1 MKAKKIFAIVISFF
15 LFFPFL
21 SACGNSNE
29 GQIQPHD
36 HIAGPSVVENNVE
49 PDCTND
55 GHYDLVRY
63 CTICNEELSR
73 ETIVTDKLGHTDG
86 EHKVEII
93 MPPADQYTYKQEED
107 KHIFTKITAKVTDT
121 ITIDEKEKTVRVLS
135 EPEGMRAAYYQI
147 NEYGETI
154 ELS

>member
-1 MKAKKIFAIVISFF
+1 MKI
-15 LFFPFL
+15 
-21 SACGNSNE
+21 
-29 GQIQPHD
+29 
-36 HIAGPSVVENNVE
+36 
-49 PDCTND
+49 
-55 GHYDLVRY
+55 YDLIKQY
-63 CTICNEELSR
+63 NIKTNIPQTL
-73 ETIVTDKLGHTDG
+73 K

-121 ITIDEKEKTVRVLS
+121 ITIDEKEKTVSVLS
-135 EPEGMRAAYYQI
+135 EPEGMRAAYYKI